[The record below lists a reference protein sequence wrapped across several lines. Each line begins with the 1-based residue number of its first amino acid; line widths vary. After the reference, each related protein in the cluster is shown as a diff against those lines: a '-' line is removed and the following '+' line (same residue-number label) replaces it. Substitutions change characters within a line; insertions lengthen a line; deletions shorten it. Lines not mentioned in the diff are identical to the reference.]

1 MLDELEKLNFNLASE
16 FGYFDGI
23 VPNWRVIWS
32 DDELEKRFVTHTPE
46 GLELLYKEVREIP
59 KYRQWIHK
67 KFVLERVLPIP
78 EGVETDLVDKY
89 SYEPV
94 WVFQDSHGNPLPP
107 NYGAIKLIVETVY
120 NAARQAVGIKY
131 KDPDSIPEDK
141 KERELQRINT
151 LQVELFGNETA
162 TTDSLMQQTGV
173 SLHGPKFEYQGQDN
187 PKEKEIVQ

>member
-1 MLDELEKLNFNLASE
+1 MLDELEKLNLKLASE
-16 FGYFDGI
+16 FGYFDGYT
-23 VPNWRVIWS
+23 PNWRVIWS

-78 EGVETDLVDKY
+78 EGVETDLV
-89 SYEPV
+89 
-94 WVFQDSHGNPLPP
+94 
-107 NYGAIKLIVETVY
+107 IKLIVETVY